1 MIAPFQKV
9 ILSQCLIL
17 PLLWPAKKQK
27 LITYGHLYMCFSKT
41 HLINFLLKS
50 QPNTPPSPIYLVPD
64 TTSKLPSFCFLW
76 EEVRKKCA
84 EVLFFHQTR
93 FIACLQWKA
102 LWFNTSVSSKDSSKI
117 PYFPDFIMRSGCST
131 LYTFCEDCYT
141 FIECLIRLTSCKCN
155 SKDIHILAC
164 TRLPYPLNRQILIL
178 STTLVSL

>member
-1 MIAPFQKV
+1 MSNPPIALASKKTETYY
-9 ILSQCLIL
+9 IWL
-17 PLLWPAKKQK
+17 PA
-27 LITYGHLYMCFSKT
+27 HVSET

-141 FIECLIRLTSCKCN
+141 PYSQMA
-155 SKDIHILAC
+155 D
-164 TRLPYPLNRQILIL
+164 TREK
-178 STTLVSL
+178 TGA

>member
-1 MIAPFQKV
+1 MSHNFVADDCPFQKV
-9 ILSQCLIL
+9 ILSLCLIL
-17 PLLWPAKKQK
+17 LLFWPARKTE
-27 LITYGHLYMCFSKT
+27 TYYIWLPVHVLET

-84 EVLFFHQTR
+84 DVLFFHQTR

-141 FIECLIRLTSCKCN
+141 FIECLIRPTSCECN

-164 TRLPYPLNRQILIL
+164 TRLPYPLNRQILI
-178 STTLVSL
+178 

>member
-1 MIAPFQKV
+1 MSNPHIALASKKTETYY
-9 ILSQCLIL
+9 IWL
-17 PLLWPAKKQK
+17 PVHELE
-27 LITYGHLYMCFSKT
+27 T

-102 LWFNTSVSSKDSSKI
+102 LWFNTSVPSKDSSKI
-117 PYFPDFIMRSGCST
+117 PYFPYFIIRSGCLT
-131 LYTFCEDCYT
+131 PLYLLWGLLY
-141 FIECLIRLTSCKCN
+141 L
-155 SKDIHILAC
+155 H
-164 TRLPYPLNRQILIL
+164 
-178 STTLVSL
+178 

>member
-1 MIAPFQKV
+1 M
-9 ILSQCLIL
+9 
-17 PLLWPAKKQK
+17 LWPAKKTE
-27 LITYGHLYMCFSKT
+27 TYYIWLPVHMLET

-102 LWFNTSVSSKDSSKI
+102 LWFKTSVPSKDSSKI
-117 PYFPDFIMRSGCST
+117 PYFPDFIMRSGCFP
-131 LYTFCEDCYT
+131 LY
-141 FIECLIRLTSCKCN
+141 LLWGLLHPHWMCN
-155 SKDIHILAC
+155 QTHFLWV
-164 TRLPYPLNRQILIL
+164 PF
-178 STTLVSL
+178 